1 MHSVLSKRF
10 RTTLLGLGFAAL
22 AAVSALPTAQAEPA
36 RTLTAG
42 EQRVL
47 DQQPLVR
54 AAEVLRARLAEAAG
68 GYAGIVLESSDVV
81 LWWKGASTPAV
92 GEAVRAASA
101 FAPVRVAPAA
111 YTEAELDAA
120 ADRVNRWLQENPD
133 SGAYGVKSPGDGSGL
148 VLAAKPG
155 VMTTFS
161 ALNEVAD
168 VPLRVLHEEPLA
180 PVSRGDDAPPWKGG
194 ARTWNQTAGTIC
206 TAGFGVRNGAGNQ
219 FVLTAEHCGQNGH
232 RITDGVGEF
241 IGNVGQGHND
251 HDIALIP
258 TSQASNRMYV
268 GGGSSNT
275 TEQVLGW
282 THVFVGQLL
291 CQSGVTSA
299 EQTGNPVCDLKVL
312 FFWQDAEDLVEVEQQ
327 QGQPGARGGDSG
339 GSVYLKVG
347 GGVQAA
353 GTVTRAAGPRMGFQ
367 DFATANADFGVRIP

>member
-1 MHSVLSKRF
+1 MHSVLSKKLSAL
-10 RTTLLGLGFAAL
+10 TLGFTVL
-22 AAVSALPTAQAEPA
+22 TAVSALPAAQAEPV
-36 RTLTAG
+36 RTLTAA

-54 AAEVLRARLAEAAG
+54 AAEALRARLADSAD
-68 GYAGIVLESSDVV
+68 GYAGIVLEASDVV
-81 LWWKGASTPAV
+81 LWWKGATTPAV
-92 GEAVRAASA
+92 DEALSVARG
-101 FAPVRVAPAA
+101 FAPVRVASAA
-111 YTEAELDAA
+111 YSERELDVA
-120 ADRVNRWLQENPD
+120 ADRVNLWLQQNPD
-133 SGAYGVKSPGDGSGL
+133 SGAYGVKSTGDGSGL

-155 VMTTFS
+155 VATTMS
-161 ALNEVAD
+161 ALDSVAG

-180 PVSRGDDAPPWKGG
+180 PVSRGDDSPPWKGG
-194 ARTWNQTAGTIC
+194 ARTWNQTASTIC

-268 GGGSSNT
+268 GNGGSNT

-339 GSVYLKVG
+339 GSVYLKVN

-353 GTVTRAAGPRMGFQ
+353 GTVTRAAGARMGFQ
-367 DFATANADFGVRIP
+367 DFATANADFGVYIP

>member
-1 MHSVLSKRF
+1 MHSVLSKKLSAL
-10 RTTLLGLGFAAL
+10 TLGFAVL
-22 AAVSALPTAQAEPA
+22 AAVSALPAAQAEPV
-36 RTLTAG
+36 RTLTAA

-54 AAEVLRARLAEAAG
+54 AAEALRARLADSAD
-68 GYAGIVLESSDVV
+68 GYAGIVLEASDVV
-81 LWWKGASTPAV
+81 LWWKGSTTPAV
-92 GEAVRAASA
+92 DEALSVARG
-101 FAPVRVAPAA
+101 FAPVRVASAA
-111 YTEAELDAA
+111 YSERELDAA
-120 ADRVNRWLQENPD
+120 ADRVNLWLRQNPD

-155 VMTTFS
+155 VTTTMS
-161 ALNEVAD
+161 ALDSVAG

-180 PVSRGDDAPPWKGG
+180 PVSRGDDSPPWKGG
-194 ARTWNQTAGTIC
+194 ARTWNQTASTIC

-268 GGGSSNT
+268 GNGGSNT

-339 GSVYLKVG
+339 GSVYLKVN
-347 GGVQAA
+347 GGVRAA
-353 GTVTRAAGPRMGFQ
+353 GTVTRAAGARMGFQ
-367 DFATANADFGVRIP
+367 DFATANADFGVYIP